1 MNDLLV
7 ISKTALDEML
17 DEKMNQML
25 TKIKGVIN
33 EKDDKKND
41 VIGITEAAEL
51 TGLSKNTIYQY
62 SSRNQIPKF
71 AGKTKKLLFSRTELL
86 AWLNADRPK
95 ILEKAINELLEKQS
109 PNQFDG
115 R

>member
-1 MNDLLV
+1 MSEILLMTEERLNHLLDKKMNDFFKKVSTL
-7 ISKTALDEML
+7 
-17 DEKMNQML
+17 
-25 TKIKGVIN
+25 IN
-33 EKDDKKND
+33 EKDNKEND
-41 VIGITEAAEL
+41 VIGITEAAIL
-51 TGLSKNTIYQY
+51 AGLSKNTIYQY
-62 SSRNQIPKF
+62 SSRNQIPKL

-109 PNQFDG
+109 PNQLD